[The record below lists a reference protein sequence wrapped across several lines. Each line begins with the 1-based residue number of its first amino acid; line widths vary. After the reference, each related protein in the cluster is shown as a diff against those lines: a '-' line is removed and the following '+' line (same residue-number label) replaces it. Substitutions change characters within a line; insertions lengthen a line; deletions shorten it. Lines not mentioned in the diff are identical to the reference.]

1 MGLTV
6 LLTEPETVS
15 ANKVKLNRI
24 ESLKIV

>member
-1 MGLTV
+1 MGLAV

-15 ANKVKLNRI
+15 VNEVKLNRI

>member
-15 ANKVKLNRI
+15 ANEVKLNRT